1 MSRLVLFQIMELY
14 DNEEDTEENKNQTN
28 NKFKSQHKH
37 YNNLLIIIQLL
48 PNTTGIDD
56 QQV

>member
-1 MSRLVLFQIMELY
+1 MSRLVLFQIMELCV
-14 DNEEDTEENKNQTN
+14 NEEDTEENKNQTN
-28 NKFKSQHKH
+28 NKFKSQYKH
-37 YNNLLIIIQLL
+37 YNNLLIIKLL

>member
-1 MSRLVLFQIMELY
+1 MELY

-48 PNTTGIDD
+48 PNTTGIND

>member
-1 MSRLVLFQIMELY
+1 MSRLVLFQIMELCV
-14 DNEEDTEENKNQTN
+14 NEEDTEENKNQTN
-28 NKFKSQHKH
+28 NKFKSQYKH
-37 YNNLLIIIQLL
+37 YNNLLIIQLL